1 MQNYR
6 QLADDF
12 KRLAKSNKLSHAYL
26 FFGGDEKNHQE
37 KFLFAQSLANFLENG
52 IFNELPRLLQEI
64 LIISPDEKGTIGIDS
79 IRDLKYFLWQKPTN
93 STRRVAV
100 IKEAENLT
108 PEAQNAALKIVEEPP
123 ESALI
128 IFISNIEDNLFPALT
143 SRLQKIYF
151 SSVAESDAVRINP
164 VRNDISTGVNA
175 DYGDLPARHRPAR
188 PPASSLAGEVWRE
201 SKAMA
206 GGRGYIEEI
215 IENNQIDQFFR
226 SLISDFK
233 KEPIKNSKKLKAA
246 LNRLVL
252 MKQFNINK
260 RLQLKALISSIS
272 K

>member
-1 MQNYR
+1 MVN
-6 QLADDF
+6 DF
-12 KRLAKSNKLSHAYL
+12 KKLVTNDNLSHAYL
-26 FFGGDEKNHQE
+26 FFGGDDKNYQE

-52 IFNELPRLLQEI
+52 IFNEPHRLLQEI

-79 IRDLKYFLWQKPTN
+79 VRNLKYFLWQKPTN

-151 SSVAESDAVRINP
+151 SRPDVNRIAPIKAGSAEP
-164 VRNDISTGVNA
+164 
-175 DYGDLPARHRPAR
+175 
-188 PPASSLAGEVWRE
+188 
-201 SKAMA
+201 
-206 GGRGYIEEI
+206 IEKI
-215 IENNQIDQFFR
+215 IENNQVDDFLK
-226 SLISDFK
+226 SLINDLRK
-233 KEPIKNSKKLKAA
+233 DVVKNSEHLKEV

-260 RLQLKALISSIS
+260 KLQLKALISSIS

>member
-1 MQNYR
+1 MLVSYEN
-6 QLADDF
+6 LIDDF
-12 KRLAKSNKLSHAYL
+12 KRLVENNRLSHAYL
-26 FFGGDEKNHQE
+26 FFGGDDKNHQE

-52 IFNELPRLLQEI
+52 TFNEPPRLLQEI

-151 SSVAESDAVRINP
+151 P
-164 VRNDISTGVNA
+164 QNA
-175 DYGDLPARHRPAR
+175 DLCGSTRILEAGERGKNANNYGDL
-188 PPASSLAGEVWRE
+188 
-201 SKAMA
+201 
-206 GGRGYIEEI
+206 RGYIEEI
-215 IENNQIDQFFR
+215 IENNQVDQFFE
-226 SLISDFK
+226 SLINDLRK
-233 KEPIKNSKKLKAA
+233 DPVKNSKQLKET
-246 LNRLVL
+246 LSRLTL
-252 MKQFNINK
+252 MKQFNTNK